1 MAQAQMATISS
12 RITKSDKTRFD
23 EFCETVG
30 LNASTAINMF
40 IKTVLRRHE
49 IPFTIESEEDPF
61 YSEANMAELRRR
73 VADLNAHRNV
83 VEHDII
89 EVD

>member
-1 MAQAQMATISS
+1 MAQLATISA
-12 RITKSDKTRFD
+12 RIDKDDKIRFD
-23 EFCETVG
+23 EFCNTVG
-30 LNASTAINMF
+30 INASSAINMF

-49 IPFTIESEEDPF
+49 IPFTIESSEDPF

-73 VADLNAHRNV
+73 AADLRAHRNV
-83 VEHDII
+83 VEHDIV

>member
-1 MAQAQMATISS
+1 MAQMATISA
-12 RITKSDKTRFD
+12 RIDKNDKTRFD
-23 EFCETVG
+23 EFCSTVG
-30 LNASTAINMF
+30 MNASTAINMF
-40 IKTVLRRHE
+40 IKTVLRRQE
-49 IPFTIESEEDPF
+49 IPFTIESAEDPF

-73 VADLNAHRNV
+73 AQDLNAHRNV